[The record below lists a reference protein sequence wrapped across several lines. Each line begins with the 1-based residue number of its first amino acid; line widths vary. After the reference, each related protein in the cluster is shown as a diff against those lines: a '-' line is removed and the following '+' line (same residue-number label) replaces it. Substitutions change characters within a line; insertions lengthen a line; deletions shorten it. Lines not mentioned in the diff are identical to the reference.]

1 MPKIAKALSNVE
13 IKRIHKK
20 GFNAVGTVAGLCI
33 FVAENNTK
41 SWVYR
46 ATVAGKRK
54 SMGLGGYPTVS
65 LKDAIESSRK
75 IKACIESGN
84 DPLVEKKILKSQLA
98 SQAAKNKTFKWCAE
112 QLKAKQVFKNEKHK
126 KQWLSTLQTYAYPI
140 IEHVNVA
147 DIELSHIKEILDPIW
162 YTKNTT
168 ADRLLGRV
176 RAIIDYATVSG
187 YRDKSN
193 PANWK
198 GYLEHIYP
206 KSNVVHQ
213 VTNMESIPHS
223 DVQKFIRVLKDNQ
236 STGARCLEFLIHTAV
251 RSINARSAKWSEIND
266 LEKVWVIPKEL
277 TKNKKKEHRVPLS
290 KQVLSLLKDLPR
302 FENIDLIFPSPRSKV
317 MSDSTLSKLM
327 RELLV
332 KHKQLPKGVP
342 HGFRATFKTWGLEKT
357 KHSSDLVELS
367 MMHTIGNAVSQV
379 YTRGDGIEKRR
390 KIMQDWSNFLTN

>member
-20 GFNAVGTVAGLCI
+20 GFNAVGTVAGLGI

-46 ATVAGKRK
+46 TTVAGKRK
-54 SMGLGGYPTVS
+54 LMGLGGYPTVS
-65 LKDAIESSRK
+65 LKDAIESARK
-75 IKACIESGN
+75 IRACIDNGN
-84 DPLVEKKILKSQLA
+84 DPTLEKKKLKSQLA
-98 SQAAKNKTFKWCAE
+98 AQAAKNKTFKWCAE
-112 QLKAKQVFKNEKHK
+112 QLQQKQVFKNEKHK
-126 KQWLSTLQTYAYPI
+126 KQWNSTLNSYAYPVLENMNI
-140 IEHVNVA
+140 A
-147 DIELSHIKEILDPIW
+147 DIELSHIKEMLDPIW

-176 RAIIDYATVSG
+176 RSIIDYATVCG

-206 KSNVVHQ
+206 KSNAVHQ

-223 DVQKFIRVLKDNQ
+223 EIHKFMKILSQNK
-236 STGARCLEFLIHTAV
+236 SMGARCMEFLIHTAV
-251 RSINARSAKWSEIND
+251 RSINARSAKWSEID
-266 LEKVWVIPKEL
+266 LVDKVWVIPKEF

-290 KQVLSLLKDLPR
+290 KQVMNLLQNTPR
-302 FENIDLIFPSPRSKV
+302 FENVDLIFPSPREKT

-327 RELLV
+327 REILAR
-332 KHKQLPKGVP
+332 HKELPQGVP

-357 KHSSDLVELS
+357 NHHSDLIELS

-390 KIMQDWSNFLTN
+390 KIMQDWSNFLSK